1 MTKNIYGLLL
11 QSQVHNA
18 LQTIWF
24 SIKIGLGPQFSRTVD
39 TSQRFHHT
47 GAMQHFQHVG
57 EWNSF
62 AMAAAL
68 QTLQTQYYDIT
79 EFASVCENGDVVY
92 WNFLS
97 SKPTI
102 KVSGFYLLTLKLR
115 WKVGQKHEHLLFFL
129 SYGKNS
135 RHFRGD
141 SLAVAKK
148 IQYSAV

>member
-1 MTKNIYGLLL
+1 MTKNMYGLLL

-92 WNFLS
+92 WIFLS

-102 KVSGFYLLTLKLR
+102 KVSGFYLLTQTEVKSGTKGR
-115 WKVGQKHEHLLFFL
+115 TSAFFL